1 MRVRDENIQ
10 CMLEACDRIETA
22 TDAIFS
28 AAGQLRRAVATIRN
42 GLVVEA
48 QLGRVVNPIDAPE
61 IPPPRPL
68 GSLELERE
76 NEREAGRRVDD

>member
-1 MRVRDENIQ
+1 MRAREENVQ

-48 QLGRVVNPIDAPE
+48 QLGRVINPIDAPE

-68 GSLELERE
+68 GSLEVEKE
-76 NEREAGRRVDD
+76 NERAAGGRVDD